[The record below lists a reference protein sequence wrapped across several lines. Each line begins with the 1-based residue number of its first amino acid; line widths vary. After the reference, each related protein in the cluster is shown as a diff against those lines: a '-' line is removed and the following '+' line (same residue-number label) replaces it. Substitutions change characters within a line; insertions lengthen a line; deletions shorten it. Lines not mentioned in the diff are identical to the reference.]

1 MLFPYS
7 SVWLPNP
14 KAFFDLFEQARQI
27 PAAAASQ
34 FFQKQKEKA
43 VTQGASRRI
52 SLAHEAAFAL
62 LQWAQ
67 EGESYDFPTA
77 DSSGRGVGGG
87 TELPGAGGNA
97 SGSDGEAEEEE
108 DNVDNITSTVE
119 NEEAPEWARSVTAA
133 TDDSMLPE
141 FDESSITPILKN
153 VELRPYQRQALR
165 WMMQRELPPSESS
178 QEDLQKQLDLL
189 VELTTTSSSSK
200 MTTDI
205 HRPQNVDV
213 HCECGPVIVSKRAA
227 ACSLSIVGNLDD
239 GAETATHPLWE
250 RRYLASYDRSRTM
263 SFYVQPLF
271 LTATA
276 VAPEP
281 PSPCRGGILA
291 DSMYV
296 YLLFAVSFASFSN
309 I

>member
-1 MLFPYS
+1 MLFSHS

-34 FFQKQKEKA
+34 FFRKQKEKA
-43 VTQGASRRI
+43 VSQGASRRI

-67 EGESYDFPTA
+67 EGENYDFPTS
-77 DSSGRGVGGG
+77 DSSGSDVGGG
-87 TELPGAGGNA
+87 TELTGAGGNA
-97 SGSDGEAEEEE
+97 SGSDGEADEEEG
-108 DNVDNITSTVE
+108 NVDNVTNIVE

-239 GAETATHPLWE
+239 GAETATHPTGNGGTWRRTIEVE
-250 RRYLASYDRSRTM
+250 R
-263 SFYVQPLF
+263 
-271 LTATA
+271 
-276 VAPEP
+276 
-281 PSPCRGGILA
+281 
-291 DSMYV
+291 
-296 YLLFAVSFASFSN
+296 
-309 I
+309 